1 LTLSPNTQET
11 VSDTPRERLC
21 HISWRGGTCIE
32 DCVTLC
38 GLIPGDTL
46 YVFMLGEGNIV
57 PGISSVVAADW
68 LVVAGDSRMFAVDV
82 VVDWSIVAT
91 EWIWTVADDLVFIV
105 FVLSVCVF
113 RSVSVCI
120 CACACACVCA
130 CVCMGVCECT
140 CGRMRV
146 CQ

>member
-21 HISWRGGTCIE
+21 HISWRGGTRIE
-32 DCVTLC
+32 DFVTLR
-38 GLIPGDTL
+38 GLIPSDTL
-46 YVFMLGEGNIV
+46 YGFMLGEGNIV

-91 EWIWTVADDLVFIV
+91 EWILTVADDLVFIV

-113 RSVSVCI
+113 VCVRVLVCVPVCVWVFVSVR
-120 CACACACVCA
+120 AVACVYVSKGAMC
-130 CVCMGVCECT
+130 
-140 CGRMRV
+140 
-146 CQ
+146 